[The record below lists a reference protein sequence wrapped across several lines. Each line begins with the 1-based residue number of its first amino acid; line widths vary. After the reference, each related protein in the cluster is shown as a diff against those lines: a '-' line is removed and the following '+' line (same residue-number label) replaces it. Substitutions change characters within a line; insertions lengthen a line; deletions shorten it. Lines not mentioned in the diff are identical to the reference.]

1 MNSFFGSVGMVFG
14 RRPILN
20 TLIQT
25 RNKMK
30 TNKSA
35 AKRLVQISSGY
46 VRKQAGRNHGNGN
59 FSASSLKHLDGW
71 VPVTKKGGHLKK
83 IKTVLGG

>member
-1 MNSFFGSVGMVFG
+1 MNSIFGSVGLVFG
-14 RRPILN
+14 RRPVLN

-30 TNKSA
+30 TNKSV
-35 AKRLVQISSGY
+35 AKRLIKTADGY

-59 FSASSLKHLDGW
+59 FSSTSLKHLSYW
-71 VPVTKKGGHLKK
+71 VPVTAKGNHLRK
-83 IKTVLGG
+83 IKTVLQG